1 MFDFDSDKFEDIPA
15 WQEARGLV
23 KLVYEHTMTG
33 PWALEDTLRHEIRQS
48 AIWITTKIAQG
59 SARQDVI
66 EFRRMVSQ
74 ARGLTA
80 VVKTHLYIAMDL
92 EFLDQAGFDA
102 VNAAV
107 DSTLRMI
114 DFLAD
119 GLKRGASR
127 R

>member
-1 MFDFDSDKFEDIPA
+1 MFDFNSDQFEDIPA

-23 KLVYEHTMTG
+23 KLVYEHTSAG
-33 PWALEDTLRHEIRQS
+33 PWALEDVLRHEIRQS
-48 AIWITTKIAQG
+48 AISIVTKIAQG
-59 SARQDVI
+59 SARQDVT

-74 ARGLTA
+74 ARSLTA
-80 VVKTHLYIAMDL
+80 VVKTHLYLAIDL

-107 DSTLRMI
+107 ESTLRMI

-119 GLKRGASR
+119 GLKRGSSR

>member
-1 MFDFDSDKFEDIPA
+1 MFDFNSDQFEDIPA

-23 KLVYEHTMTG
+23 KLVYEHTMEG
-33 PWALEDTLRHEIRQS
+33 PWALEDVLRHEIRQS
-48 AIWITTKIAQG
+48 AISIVTKIAQG
-59 SARQDVI
+59 SARQDVL

-74 ARGLTA
+74 ARSLTA
-80 VVKTHLYIAMDL
+80 VVKTHLYLAMDL

-107 DSTLRMI
+107 ESTLRMI

-119 GLKRGASR
+119 GLKRGSSR

>member
-23 KLVYEHTMTG
+23 KLVYEHTSTG
-33 PWALEDTLRHEIRQS
+33 PWALEDVLRHEIRQA
-48 AIWITTKIAQG
+48 AISIVTKIAQG
-59 SARQDVI
+59 SARQDVL
-66 EFRRMVSQ
+66 EFRKLVSQ
-74 ARGLTA
+74 ARSLTA
-80 VVKTHLYIAMDL
+80 VVKTHLYLAMDL

-107 DSTLRMI
+107 ESTLRMI

-119 GLKRGASR
+119 GLKRTPR

>member
-1 MFDFDSDKFEDIPA
+1 MFDFTSDQFEDIPA

-23 KLVYEHTMTG
+23 KLVYDYTSAG
-33 PWALEDTLRHEIRQS
+33 PWALEDVLRHEIRTA
-48 AIWITTKIAQG
+48 AISIVTKIAQG

-66 EFRRMVSQ
+66 EFRKMVSQ

-80 VVKTHLYIAMDL
+80 VVKTHLYLAMDL

-107 DSTLRMI
+107 ESTVRMI
-114 DFLAD
+114 DFLMD
-119 GLKRGASR
+119 GLKRTPR